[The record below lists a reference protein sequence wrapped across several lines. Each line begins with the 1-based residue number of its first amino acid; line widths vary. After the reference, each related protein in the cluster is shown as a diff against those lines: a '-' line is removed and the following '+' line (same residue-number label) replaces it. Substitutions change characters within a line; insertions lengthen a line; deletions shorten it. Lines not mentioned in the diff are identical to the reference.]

1 MLARLL
7 LMCCLAVTGVALS
20 ACGGQEEDVD
30 KLLEE
35 TFTGDKQ
42 VDSGRLAFEAR
53 IDARGSERLQGPV
66 ELEVRGPFQKSEGDA
81 LPEFDLDASLSGSG
95 MTYEVGASVVDG
107 RGYVLFQ
114 GEDYVLSPELFAQFK
129 SGFHGARADEGA
141 EKTDSADLAT
151 LGIDP
156 RQWLGNARNEG
167 EAKVGDEDTIRIT
180 GDVDVPKLLDD
191 IAEAG
196 ERAAQGKAGDPA
208 ADPRRLTEAQ
218 RARIE
223 QAVEAM
229 RVEIFTGAEDK
240 TLRRLVLEADVVAP
254 EGEDGFDSAD
264 VRLDYSITELNEDQ
278 DITAPSDPQPFEALA
293 RQLRGLNLGGAPGA
307 GSADPQADRRKL
319 RRYTRCVQRAGSDEA
334 AVRECAERL

>member
-20 ACGGQEEDVD
+20 ACGGEEEDAD
-30 KLLEE
+30 TLLEE
-35 TFTGDKQ
+35 TFSGDKQ

-66 ELEVRGPFQKSEGDA
+66 TLEVRGPFQKSEGDA
-81 LPEFDLDASLSGSG
+81 LPEFDLDASLSGAG
-95 MTYEVGASVVDG
+95 MTYKVGASVVDG

-114 GEDYVLSPELFAQFK
+114 GEDYVLSPEVFAQFK
-129 SGFHGARADEGA
+129 SGFEGARADEEGD
-141 EKTDSADLAT
+141 KTHSTDLAT

-156 RQWLGNARNEG
+156 RQWLENARNEG

-196 ERAAQGKAGDPA
+196 ERAAEGKGG
-208 ADPRRLTEAQ
+208 DPRRLTEEQ

-240 TLRRLVLEADVVAP
+240 TLRRLVLDADIVAP

-278 DITAPSDPQPFEALA
+278 DITAPSDPQPFDALA
-293 RQLRGLNLGGAPGA
+293 RQLRGLDLGGAPGA
-307 GSADPQADRRKL
+307 GSANPQADRRKL

>member
-7 LMCCLAVTGVALS
+7 LICCLALPGVALA

-30 KLLEE
+30 TLLEQ
-35 TFTGDKQ
+35 TFSGDKR
-42 VDSGRLAFEAR
+42 VDSGRLSVKAR

-66 ELEVRGPFQKSEGDA
+66 ALELRGPFQKSDGDA
-81 LPEFDLDASLSGSG
+81 LPEFDFDASLSGSG
-95 MTYEVGASVVDG
+95 LTFRVGASAVDD

-114 GEDYVLSPELFAQFK
+114 DEDYVLSPDLFAQFK
-129 SGFHGARADEGA
+129 SGFQDARAEKEGEEA
-141 EKTDSADLAT
+141 DPADLAT

-156 RQWLGNARNEG
+156 RKWLENARNAG

-191 IAEAG
+191 VARARAG
-196 ERAAQGKAGDPA
+196 GGGDRAATQTLSD
-208 ADPRRLTEAQ
+208 EQ

-223 QAVEAM
+223 QAVKAM

-240 TLRRLVLEADVVAP
+240 TLRRMVIDADVVAP

-264 VRLDYSITELNEDQ
+264 VRLDYSISELNEDQ
-278 DITAPSDPQPFEALA
+278 EISAPRDPRPFDELA
-293 RQLRGLNLGGAPGA
+293 RQLQALNLGGATGGA
-307 GSADPQADRRKL
+307 DAGDTQADRRKL
-319 RRYTRCVQRAGSDEA
+319 RRYTRCVQRAARDEA
-334 AVRECAERL
+334 AVRRCAERL